1 MVASTDFAIV
11 SGVVVGR
18 RKARGCISGS
28 HDRSL
33 VHAAAMI
40 DRPSYAELHCHSAY
54 SFLDGASPPDEL
66 LAEAH
71 RLGIP
76 ALALTDKNGIY
87 GSLAFAHAAQPLGLQ
102 AITGAEVTLTDGV
115 IWFCLPKQHRATR
128 ISAGCSPKRISAPSV
143 STRGCRSLP
152 SKRDMTG
159 YHPLRIAA

>member
-71 RLGIP
+71 RLGLPEELIGRGG
-76 ALALTDKNGIY
+76 AVEEGVGGGAMKLRSEEHT
-87 GSLAFAHAAQPLGLQ
+87 SELQ
-102 AITGAEVTLTDGV
+102 
-115 IWFCLPKQHRATR
+115 
-128 ISAGCSPKRISAPSV
+128 SPV
-143 STRGCRSLP
+143 HLVCRLLLE
-152 SKRDMTG
+152 K
-159 YHPLRIAA
+159 